1 MPVWLIPA
9 LKAVLP
15 HVDKIIAA
23 AKPVFTTKGN
33 DVDRDTAP
41 LLLQQQISEL
51 QSAALRNAENTR
63 DLAGHLES
71 TVRALELAA
80 ADVNTRLAR
89 AYALSVIA
97 ALVSL
102 TTLGVTLYLVLSH

>member
-1 MPVWLIPA
+1 MPAWLIPA

-23 AKPVFTTKGN
+23 AKPVFTTKEG
-33 DVDRDTAP
+33 DAGHDAAP
-41 LLLQQQISEL
+41 MLLQQQISEL
-51 QSAALRNAENTR
+51 QTAALRNAENTR

-80 ADVNTRLAR
+80 ADANTRLAR
-89 AYALSVIA
+89 AYALSVVA
-97 ALVSL
+97 LLVSL
-102 TTLGVTLYLVLSH
+102 GTALFVVLAH